1 VNQATPRRSAGRR
14 LIRAALLSAGVLA
27 LALALGRLGAS
38 QEADTPSSPAG
49 LVALQPD
56 AQAPARET
64 RMLLSHARRA
74 ALAYAQADPRSPGAT
89 LDRLRAL
96 ARPALVAR
104 IRELLAQARHEHG
117 PLPAPR
123 ARVLQARLAAI
134 TPRTARVLVALVRRH
149 GRLRTRWLLL
159 VELDRPTAR
168 VRALASV

>member
-1 VNQATPRRSAGRR
+1 MG
-14 LIRAALLSAGVLA
+14 AGVLA

-38 QEADTPSSPAG
+38 QEADAPSSPAG

-56 AQAPARET
+56 ASAPARET
-64 RMLLSHARRA
+64 RMLLSCARRA
-74 ALAYAQADPRSPGAT
+74 ALAYAQADPRRPDVT

-104 IRELLAQARHEHG
+104 IGELLGQTRHEDG
-117 PLPAPR
+117 ALPSPR
-123 ARVLQARLAAI
+123 ARVLGARLVAV
-134 TPRTARVLVALVRRH
+134 TPRTARVLVVLVRH
-149 GRLRTRWLLL
+149 QGRLRTRWLLL